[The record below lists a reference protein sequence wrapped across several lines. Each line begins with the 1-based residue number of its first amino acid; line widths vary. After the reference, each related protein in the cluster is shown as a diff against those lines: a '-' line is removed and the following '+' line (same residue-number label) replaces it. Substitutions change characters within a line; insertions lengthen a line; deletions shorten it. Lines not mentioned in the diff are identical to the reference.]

1 MKQTLYSYKNDG
13 FWDGLNDYQIDLDD
27 VNAKVPEGYT
37 AVAPS
42 GFYKAKWSVDHW
54 EEGATA
60 DEIKHWF
67 DKDDSPTEIT
77 TPAEKEQQTAV
88 SYSNLLEMNAQ
99 TQQQVVALS
108 SQVAVLSAAVAALAG
123 TATPAKTDTTTKNK

>member
-13 FWDGLNDYQIDLDD
+13 FWDGLNDFQIDLDD
-27 VNAKVPEGYT
+27 VNAKIPEGYT
-37 AVAPS
+37 PLPPS

-60 DEIKHWF
+60 NEIKHWF
-67 DKDDSPTEIT
+67 GKDDSPAGMTAPVKTEQESTI
-77 TPAEKEQQTAV
+77 
-88 SYSNLLEMNAQ
+88 SYSKLLEVNAQ

-123 TATPAKTDTTTKNK
+123 TETSAKTDTTTKNK

>member
-1 MKQTLYSYKNDG
+1 MG
-13 FWDGLNDYQIDLDD
+13 GR
-27 VNAKVPEGYT
+27 
-37 AVAPS
+37 
-42 GFYKAKWSVDHW
+42 
-54 EEGATA
+54 ATA

-108 SQVAVLSAAVAALAG
+108 SQVAVLSATVAALAG